1 MLGQTP
7 PVPPGGASITIRR
20 AKQEDAPECGR
31 ICFDAFYGISTKH
44 GFPPDFPSPDVA
56 VGLLSMM
63 FSHPGFYCL
72 VAESDGC
79 MVGSNCLDE
88 RSAIAGLGPM
98 TVDPSMQDR
107 GVGRK
112 LMEAV
117 LVRARERNF
126 PGVRLLQS
134 TFHNRSLAL
143 YCRLGFDAREPVSVM
158 QGPPFGKRVEGC
170 SVRQARASDVEDCN
184 RQCMKVH
191 GHDRAGELTDAI
203 KNGTAVVV
211 ERHERITGYATV
223 LAFFGHAVAETI
235 LDLQALIASAEAFA
249 GPGIIVPTRNSDLF
263 RWCLENG
270 LRVVQPMT
278 LMSSG
283 LYNEPAG
290 AYLPSV
296 LF

>member
-1 MLGQTP
+1 MSAQGP
-7 PVPPGGASITIRR
+7 SVPPGDPSIAIRR
-20 AKQEDAPECGR
+20 AKPEDAQVCGQV
-31 ICFDAFYGISTKH
+31 CFDAFYGISTKH

-63 FSHPGFYCL
+63 FSHPGFYCV
-72 VAESDGC
+72 VAESGGR

-88 RSAIAGLGPM
+88 RSAIAGLGPN
-98 TVDPSMQDR
+98 TVDPSFQDR

-134 TFHNRSLAL
+134 AFHNRSLAL
-143 YCRLGFDAREPVSVM
+143 YSRLGFDAREPVSVM
-158 QGPPFGKRVEGC
+158 QGPPLRKRIEGC
-170 SVRQARASDVEDCN
+170 SVRPARASDVEHCN
-184 RQCMKVH
+184 RLCMQVH
-191 GHDRAGELTDAI
+191 GHDRAGELADAM
-203 KNGTAVVV
+203 KGGTAVVV
-211 ERHERITGYATV
+211 ERHERITGYTTV
-223 LAFFGHAVAETI
+223 LAFFGHAVAETN
-235 LDLQALIASAEAFA
+235 LDLQALIASAEAFG

-278 LMSSG
+278 LMTLG